1 MELADTSAWTTRHRN
16 SEDEER
22 FNDQV
27 EDGEIA
33 ICDVVELE
41 LLVSAQDGRD
51 FVERREALESLPSIP
66 IDADVWHR
74 ATDVFQLLAE
84 TAPLHHRQVNLPDL
98 LVAAAAELTSLTVVH
113 YDRDFEVIAAVTK
126 QPLRA
131 LAPLG
136 SL

>member
-1 MELADTSAWTTRHRN
+1 MELADTSAWTTRHR
-16 SEDEER
+16 DPRVEER
-22 FNDQV
+22 FNDLV

-33 ICDVVELE
+33 ICEIVELE
-41 LLVSAQDGRD
+41 LLVSAQSGPD
-51 FVERREALESLPSIP
+51 FADRRNALESLPRVP
-66 IDADVWHR
+66 VDADVWRR

-84 TAPLHHRQVNLPDL
+84 TAPLHHRRVNVPDL
-98 LVAAAAELTSLTVVH
+98 LVAAAAELKELAVVH